1 MTGSLPPY
9 ALRPAGRDDIP
20 ACVDVFHRSSEA
32 LIASRREPIP
42 PRNSPP
48 MARLFEHL
56 METDPV
62 GAWVAVAGGSIV
74 GFALAHRRGDRWFLG
89 FLFVLEEWQRGG
101 MGRAL
106 LARALPADR
115 DRCTLGGCAE
125 AIQPVSTGLYARFG
139 MVPRM
144 PVYLLAGELRPDAL
158 AREPDRLGVT
168 PLSAL
173 DDAPR
178 TLGGGS
184 PYGPRALGRVAAID
198 RELLG
203 AERTEDHR
211 FWRATGR
218 LGLLFHPPGDSD
230 GDGLGYGYVQPSGR
244 LGPILVREPSLLTPA
259 LAELTDA
266 VVPPGAWQAI
276 VPGAAAHALVPLLTG
291 GLRIEGGPAVY
302 ASDGAGPPFDRYLPM
317 NFALV

>member
-9 ALRPAGRDDIP
+9 VLRPAAQDDVS

-32 LIASRREPIP
+32 LMASRRETIP

-48 MARLFEHL
+48 IARLFEHL
-56 METDPV
+56 IETGPV
-62 GAWVAVAGGSIV
+62 HAWVAVAGGSIV

-89 FLFVLEEWQRGG
+89 FLFVLEAWQRGG

-106 LARALPADR
+106 LEQVLPADR
-115 DRCTLGGCAE
+115 DRCTLGVCAE

-158 AREPDRLGVT
+158 GRDPDRLSVT

-178 TLGGGS
+178 ELGGGS
-184 PYGPRALGRVAAID
+184 PFGPRALGRVAALD

-203 AERTEDHR
+203 IERTEDHR

-218 LGLLFHPPGDSD
+218 LGLLFHGPGDAD
-230 GDGLGYGYVQPSGR
+230 GAALGYGYVQPSGR

-276 VPGAAAHALVPLLTG
+276 VPGVAAHALVPLLAG

-302 ASDGAGPPFDRYLPM
+302 ASDWAGPPFDRYLPM